1 MADREETAKLLASA
15 AALFQSKVEPSLP
28 PEQQDNGRMIREA
41 LLCALADLKPASH
54 QRNAER
60 QGRNS
65 LLAAQ
70 LREGE
75 EDGRETTHLALLEAI
90 SEELNRHP

>member
-1 MADREETAKLLASA
+1 MADHEETAELLASA
-15 AALFQSKVEPSLP
+15 AALFQGEIEPSLP

-41 LLCALADLKPASH
+41 LLCALADLKPASN
-54 QRNAER
+54 QRNAEK
-60 QGRNS
+60 QGRDS

-75 EDGRETTHLALLEAI
+75 EDGRETTHLALLKAI
-90 SEELNRHP
+90 SEELNLHP